1 VTADVDPGPAPE
13 PRTVPRVYKGYR
25 VEALVFLGTALF
37 FAIILG
43 VYWFTSYEH
52 AGSVM
57 LFMTVFL
64 GIVPG
69 SYLFWWGWSRG
80 GNMPAR
86 PEDSDEAELEDG
98 AGTVGAFPSSSI
110 WPFCMGI
117 SAAVVCLALVFG
129 AWLGVLG
136 GAGVVATLIG
146 YTLETRRGGYI

>member
-1 VTADVDPGPAPE
+1 MTADVDPGPAPQ
-13 PRTVPRVYKGYR
+13 TAPRVYKGYR
-25 VEALVFLGTALF
+25 VEALVLLGTAFF
-37 FAIILG
+37 FAIICL

-57 LFMTVFL
+57 LLMTVFL
-64 GIVPG
+64 GFIPG
-69 SYLFWWGWSRG
+69 AYLFWWGAKRG

-86 PEDSDEAELEDG
+86 AEDSDDAELEDG
-98 AGTVGAFPSSSI
+98 AGTIGAFPSSSI
-110 WPFCMGI
+110 WPFCLGI

-146 YTLETRRGGYI
+146 YTMESRRGGYI